1 MDSGD
6 DATNQLLHLN
16 RSGEGKRGG
25 ASSGN
30 SKSKR
35 IKIGAV
41 VGVVLIAVTIIIIVA
56 TKGGGGDDPDPGPD
70 PGPGPGP
77 NPPVPPTPGVYNPYQ
92 ISESS
97 NDGKQIKGFL
107 SVANHVAWTHEE
119 RTAYKK
125 SISPN
130 DVGLLDP
137 RVIQEGPNNQLI

>member
-25 ASSGN
+25 ASNS

-56 TKGGGGDDPDPGPD
+56 TKGSGDDPDPGPD

-137 RVIQEGPNNQLI
+137 RVI